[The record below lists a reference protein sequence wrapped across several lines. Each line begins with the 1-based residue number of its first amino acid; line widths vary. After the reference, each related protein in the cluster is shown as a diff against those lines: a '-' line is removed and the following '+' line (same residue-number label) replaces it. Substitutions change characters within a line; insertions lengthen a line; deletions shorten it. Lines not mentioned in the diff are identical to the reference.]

1 MKLSI
6 SAKIFT
12 GFTLL
17 LGIFAVLAYF
27 SIREIRSVAADH
39 LSIKE
44 GQLAIARLAA
54 QIETHQENRF
64 RDIRRVLA
72 GPYPRRQE
80 ILRAGLTYYPAVIRA
95 RIDDVRTLCA
105 RHAPMHGVATPSN
118 ARARFCEQ
126 VVRRVDGIETLHGQ
140 LDDISAQVL
149 ARLAENASTDGLEAQ
164 VDRVEDALRAATF
177 QLNKQINDET
187 DRAVQNAQREE
198 RAAIWRV
205 VAMTIV
211 ALIIGLVLTVLSART
226 LAPIGRLVR
235 YARAISR
242 GDYHQPIP
250 SASDRDLA
258 SLAEVLH
265 QMGRSRQE
273 REDELDRQA
282 NELEQ
287 AYRRVADLKR
297 YHESVVRSLR
307 TAVVATDRDLR
318 VTSVNRAAETNF
330 GLSPPSTRGSN
341 IEELAIGPPLVER
354 LGPLSALVERNRD
367 VVLSAVPIGELLVDV
382 RIARLESD
390 SGDVLGL
397 VIALEDVTEPI
408 RTKEALIRSERLAAI
423 GRMSAHVTHEI
434 RNPLSSIGL
443 NAELLQDLVA
453 QPDHTHGQREEATT
467 LCQAIGR
474 EVDRLAA
481 ITEEYL
487 RFARFPQPQLRD
499 EDLGALIASVA
510 AFVRRDCEAV
520 RVELVTEIPDGIP
533 PVRIDADQIRQ
544 ALLNLVRNA
553 KESMTN
559 GGRLALHLERS
570 GDQTAVV
577 VTDSGAGIPKDK
589 LDRIFDPFYSTKLTG
604 TGLGLALCHQIVVE
618 HGAQL
623 RVTSELGQGSEFRI
637 VFPDFPGSGSPR
649 VGSAD
654 ADGAAHHANIAG

>member
-6 SAKIFT
+6 SAKIFM

-95 RIDDVRTLCA
+95 RIEEVRTLCT
-105 RHAPMHGVATPSN
+105 RHTTAEAEAPPN
-118 ARARFCEQ
+118 ARVRFCEQ

-149 ARLAENASTDGLEAQ
+149 ARLAEGASTEALEKQ

-187 DRAVQNAQREE
+187 DRAVQTAQREE

-205 VAMTIV
+205 VVMTAV
-211 ALIIGLVLTVLSART
+211 ALVVGLLLTIISART

-242 GDYHQPIP
+242 GDYHQPVP
-250 SASDRDLA
+250 TASDRDLA
-258 SLAEVLH
+258 SLAEVLQ
-265 QMGRSRQE
+265 QMGRARKE

-330 GLSPPSTRGSN
+330 GLSPPNTRGAT
-341 IEELAIGPPLVER
+341 IEALSIGPPLVER

-367 VVLSAVPIGELLVDV
+367 VVLSAVPIGDLLVDV

-443 NAELLQDLVA
+443 NAELLLDLLA
-453 QPDHTHGQREEATT
+453 QPDHAKQPSGEASA
-467 LCQAIGR
+467 LCEAIGR

-487 RFARFPQPQLRD
+487 RFARFPQPQLRE
-499 EDLGALIASVA
+499 EDLGALLTSVA
-510 AFVRRDCEAV
+510 AFVRRDCEAAQV
-520 RVELVTEIPDGIP
+520 QLITDIPEHVP

-553 KESMTN
+553 KESMAN
-559 GGRLALHLERS
+559 GGQLILRLERS
-570 GDQTAVV
+570 ADQTALVV
-577 VTDSGAGIPKDK
+577 ADSGAGIPKDK

-604 TGLGLALCHQIVVE
+604 TGLGLALCHQIVAE

-623 RVTSELGQGSEFRI
+623 RVTSEVGQGSEFRI
-637 VFPDFPGSGSPR
+637 VFPNTNQPEAPPAPPQGPAPPAITPTS
-649 VGSAD
+649 
-654 ADGAAHHANIAG
+654 